1 MTECSV
7 NPYRELFADM
17 TPTEFEHYCMKA
29 LKGYAE
35 TENLPDFTILHNQK
49 LSAEDGTYQIDIL
62 CQFTVAGMAFK
73 ILVECKKYK
82 HPVERKV
89 VAELYTKM
97 QSLGA
102 QKGLVITTC
111 GFQSG
116 AVQFAE
122 KHGIAL
128 AQMMGSFIQYIRNSL
143 YEPPPDRVRFEREL
157 YQRLPKYIA
166 VLWDYELDFPVEKIY
181 PTKAMI
187 EEARQSVLK
196 SFSDSNIDK

>member
-1 MTECSV
+1 MTERSV

-17 TPTEFEHYCMKA
+17 TPTEFECYCMET
-29 LKGYAE
+29 LRVYAE
-35 TENLPDFTILHNQK
+35 KDNLSDFTILHNQK

-62 CQFTVAGMAFK
+62 CRFTVAGMTFK

-89 VAELYTKM
+89 VVELYTKM

-128 AQMMGSFIQYIRNSL
+128 AQMMNSYIQYIQNSL
-143 YEPPPDRVRFEREL
+143 YEPPPDRMRLEYEL
-157 YQRLPKYIA
+157 RQRLPKY
-166 VLWDYELDFPVEKIY
+166 VVMLWDYELDFPVEKIY
-181 PTKAMI
+181 PTRAMI

-196 SFSDSNIDK
+196 SFLDPNIDK